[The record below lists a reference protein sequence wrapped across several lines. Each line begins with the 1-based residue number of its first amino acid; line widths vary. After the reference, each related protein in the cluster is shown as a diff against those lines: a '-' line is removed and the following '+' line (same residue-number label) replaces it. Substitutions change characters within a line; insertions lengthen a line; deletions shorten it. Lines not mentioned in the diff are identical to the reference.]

1 MSPAADTN
9 HHVLS
14 VLVSNKAGVLARVS
28 NLFARRAYNIF
39 SLAVAP
45 TQDDR
50 FSRITIVVDV
60 QGTPLDQISKQLY
73 KLIDVIEIDE
83 LYPDEAVER
92 ELLMATVATAG
103 KGTRSEIMELVQ
115 VFNGRIIDVGHD
127 AVTVMLTSSPD
138 TLDGFEELLRPYSI
152 SSLARTG
159 RVALA
164 KLDKEAPD
172 AVLLT
177 TKNKKAG

>member
-1 MSPAADTN
+1 VTVAQPN

-45 TQDDR
+45 TQDER

-60 QGTPLDQISKQLY
+60 QGTPLDQISKQLF
-73 KLIDVIEIDE
+73 KLIDVVEINE
-83 LYPDEAVER
+83 LASSDAVER
-92 ELLMATVATAG
+92 ELLLATIRTTDAG
-103 KGTRSEIMELVQ
+103 ARGQIMELVQ
-115 VFNGRIIDVGHD
+115 IFDGRVADVGHD
-127 AVTVMLTSSPD
+127 AVTVQVTAEPEA
-138 TLDGFEELLRPYSI
+138 LDGFEDLIRPYGI
-152 SSLARTG
+152 SELARTG

-164 KLDKEAPD
+164 KLDKQAPL
-172 AVLLT
+172 ALAKT
-177 TKNKKAG
+177 TKKAG

>member
-1 MSPAADTN
+1 MPAANSN

-45 TQDDR
+45 TQDER

-60 QGTPLDQISKQLY
+60 EGTPLDQISKQLF
-73 KLIDVIEIDE
+73 KLIDVIEINE
-83 LYPDEAVER
+83 LYPNQAVER
-92 ELLMATVATAG
+92 ELLMATVSTTG

-115 VFNGRIIDVGHD
+115 VFNGRIVDVGHD
-127 AVTVMLTSSPD
+127 AVTVLLTSSPD
-138 TLDGFEELLRPYSI
+138 TLDGFEELIRPYGI
-152 SSLARTG
+152 GELARTG
-159 RVALA
+159 RIALA
-164 KLDKEAPD
+164 KLDRQAPEAPLKI
-172 AVLLT
+172 A
-177 TKNKKAG
+177 KKAG